1 MKKVLTIIYLIFFI
15 VLIFTLQIMLID
27 GRTILGVKPN
37 LILITVIVVSLWF
50 GLYAGSFYGLII
62 GIITD
67 ILFGNNIGMF
77 TIVYSIIGA
86 LIGFFSY
93 NYRKENKI
101 ALVYLTVIAT
111 AVFEFVQYIMY
122 FVISSHYNSILYLL
136 YQLFATSVLNVVIVF
151 GVYSLLY
158 KILSFFENRLN
169 MYDM

>member
-1 MKKVLTIIYLIFFI
+1 MRKILTIIYLIFFI

-37 LILITVIVVSLWF
+37 LILITVIVLSLWF
-50 GLYAGSFYGLII
+50 GLYAGAFYGLII

-101 ALVYLTVIAT
+101 ALVYVTVIAT

-151 GVYSLLY
+151 IVYSLLY

>member
-1 MKKVLTIIYLIFFI
+1 MRKILTIIYLIFFI

-101 ALVYLTVIAT
+101 ALVYVTVIAT

-151 GVYSLLY
+151 IVYSLLY

>member
-67 ILFGNNIGMF
+67 FLFGNNIGMF

-122 FVISSHYNSILYLL
+122 FVI
-136 YQLFATSVLNVVIVF
+136 VF

>member
-1 MKKVLTIIYLIFFI
+1 MRKILTIIYLIFFI

-27 GRTILGVKPN
+27 GRTILCFKPN
-37 LILITVIVVSLWF
+37 LILITVIVVSLCF

-101 ALVYLTVIAT
+101 ALVYVTVIAT

-151 GVYSLLY
+151 IVYSLLY

>member
-122 FVISSHYNSILYLL
+122 FVISSHYNNLLYLL

>member
-151 GVYSLLY
+151 IVYSLLY

>member
-1 MKKVLTIIYLIFFI
+1 MRKILTIIYLIFFI

-27 GRTILGVKPN
+27 GRTVLGVKPN

-101 ALVYLTVIAT
+101 ALVYVTVIAT

-151 GVYSLLY
+151 IVYSLLY

>member
-122 FVISSHYNSILYLL
+122 FVISSHYNNILYLL
-136 YQLFATSVLNVVIVF
+136 YQLFTTSVLNVVIVF

>member
-1 MKKVLTIIYLIFFI
+1 MRKILTIIYLIFFI

-50 GLYAGSFYGLII
+50 GLYVGSFYGLII

-101 ALVYLTVIAT
+101 ALVYVTVIAT

-151 GVYSLLY
+151 IVYSLLY

>member
-93 NYRKENKI
+93 NYRKENRIKLDMETI
-101 ALVYLTVIAT
+101 
-111 AVFEFVQYIMY
+111 Y
-122 FVISSHYNSILYLL
+122 F
-136 YQLFATSVLNVVIVF
+136 
-151 GVYSLLY
+151 
-158 KILSFFENRLN
+158 
-169 MYDM
+169 

>member
-111 AVFEFVQYIMY
+111 VVFEFVQYIMY

>member
-15 VLIFTLQIMLID
+15 FLIFTLQIMLID

-37 LILITVIVVSLWF
+37 LILIKVIVVSLWF

-122 FVISSHYNSILYLL
+122 FVISSHYNNILYLL
-136 YQLFATSVLNVVIVF
+136 YQLFTTSVLNVVIVF

>member
-101 ALVYLTVIAT
+101 ALVYVTVIAT